1 MATRLEQA
9 NAIVN
14 KYMNW
19 SFVGGLIPLPMVDV
33 AAVSGVQM
41 KMLYDLA
48 ELYEVPFKKHAVQT
62 ITGSLLGGI
71 APSMATAGVFATGIK
86 FLPIIGSTIGVITM
100 PALSLAATYALGR
113 VFITHFEAGGTLL
126 DFDAEK
132 VREHFRAEFEAARSG
147 GHSA

>member
-19 SFVGGLIPLPMVDV
+19 SFVGGLIPLPMIDV

-48 ELYEVPFKKHAVQT
+48 ELYEIPFKKHAVQT
-62 ITGSLLGGI
+62 IVGSLLGGI
-71 APSMATAGVFATGIK
+71 APSMATSGVFATGIK
-86 FLPIIGSTIGVITM
+86 FLPIIGSTIGVLTM
-100 PALSLAATYALGR
+100 PALSLAATYAVGR
-113 VFITHFEAGGTLL
+113 VFITHFESGGTLL

-132 VREHFRAEFEAARSG
+132 VREHFRTEFEAARG
-147 GHSA
+147 RT